1 MAPTAPWGPTG
12 THSPAGSHTCSAEE
26 QERGHA
32 AAEQVEALHG
42 GCQELP
48 ASHCLYLYGG
58 SERGAGQAG
67 WQLPAQPA
75 QMLPSSLL
83 FRSQGALGMGTGT
96 GLSMVTAL
104 QHRERLVSG
113 M

>member
-1 MAPTAPWGPTG
+1 MVAARSSLPLTASIYT
-12 THSPAGSHTCSAEE
+12 
-26 QERGHA
+26 A
-32 AAEQVEALHG
+32 A
-42 GCQELP
+42 
-48 ASHCLYLYGG
+48 

-67 WQLPAQPA
+67 WQLPARPA

-96 GLSMVTAL
+96 GLSMVTVL